1 LERLTTVPD
10 ALKQHVFKRGE
21 QNFAAILTPELV
33 QKMRQLQAKGWS
45 YRKLAD
51 EFDVD
56 PKHAWRICK
65 RLVWKWVD

>member
-1 LERLTTVPD
+1 MISPN
-10 ALKQHVFKRGE
+10 AFKRGE
-21 QNFAAILTPELV
+21 ENIAAILTPELV
-33 QKMRQLQAKGWS
+33 QKMRKLQAEGWS

-65 RLVWKWVD
+65 KIAWSWVD

>member
-1 LERLTTVPD
+1 MPD
-10 ALKQHVFKRGE
+10 VLKQHVFTRGE
-21 QNFAAILTPELV
+21 QNLAAILTPELV
-33 QKMRQLQAKGWS
+33 QKMRQLHAEGGS

>member
-1 LERLTTVPD
+1 VIAPN
-10 ALKQHVFKRGE
+10 AFKRGE
-21 QNFAAILTPELV
+21 ENIAAILTPELV
-33 QKMRQLQAKGWS
+33 QKMRKLQAEGWS

-65 RLVWKWVD
+65 KIAWSWVD

>member
-1 LERLTTVPD
+1 MEQLSVTRPMIPVKP
-10 ALKQHVFKRGE
+10 FKRGE
-21 QNFAAILTPELV
+21 ENIAAILTPELV
-33 QKMRQLQAKGWS
+33 QKMRKLQAEGWS

-65 RLVWKWVD
+65 KIAWSWVD